1 MRDRLRR
8 TLLSVLLV
16 CVVAGV
22 TLALAASFEGRA
34 AGVAPTRAEHAHDEP
49 VEAAPGEREMLA
61 MAHAYPDR
69 IQRVEIRDGE
79 WALEMDNRWYYWA
92 EGRLLPDEQRLDAEL
107 YVGIRFYRYT
117 LGPVEERQIDAD
129 LERVLVDRTDRTG
142 SVLTDTRQRFNGF
155 LDALYGV
162 SSEADADRIMRRVPF
177 LGSSTRVHPLLVEPL
192 ARVERTILAIAPHEP
207 DVARFLDE
215 LAAVHG
221 YNWRT
226 IANTVRR
233 SYHSYGVAVDL
244 VPRSYGGRWPYW
256 LWAAEGGLDR
266 WWELPPGDRWSIPQP
281 IIDAFE
287 ANGFIWGGKW
297 LFFDNLHFEYRPESI
312 FLAEQRPG

>member
-1 MRDRLRR
+1 MRERMRR
-8 TLLSVLLV
+8 TLLTLLV
-16 CVVAGV
+16 AVALMGV
-22 TLALAASFEGRA
+22 TFVLTASIGAQSGSPTAGEESAASDA
-34 AGVAPTRAEHAHDEP
+34 PAPT
-49 VEAAPGEREMLA
+49 APGEREVRA
-61 MAHAYPDR
+61 MAASYPEQIDR
-69 IQRVEIRDGE
+69 AEVRDGE
-79 WALEMDNRWYYWA
+79 WALLMNGRWYYWA
-92 EGRLLPDEQRLDAEL
+92 DGRLLPEEQRAEAEL

-117 LGPVEERQIDAD
+117 LGPLPEREIDAD
-129 LERVLVDRTDRTG
+129 LERVLEDRTDRTG
-142 SVLTDTRQRFNGF
+142 SGSTDTRERFNGF
-155 LDALYGV
+155 LDELYGI
-162 SSEADADRIMRRVPF
+162 SSEADAERIMRRIAF
-177 LGSSTRVHPLLVEPL
+177 LGSSTRVHPVLVEPL

-207 DVARFLDE
+207 DVRRFLDE

-266 WWELPPGDRWSIPQP
+266 WWELPSASRWTIPQP

-312 FLAEQRPG
+312 HLARQRVD